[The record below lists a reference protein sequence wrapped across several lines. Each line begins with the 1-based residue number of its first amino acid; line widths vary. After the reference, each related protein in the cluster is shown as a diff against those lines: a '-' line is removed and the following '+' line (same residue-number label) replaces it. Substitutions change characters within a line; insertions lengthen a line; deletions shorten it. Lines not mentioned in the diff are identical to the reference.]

1 MNLSLRK
8 TPDISLTARLFTAAV
23 AIVLAGAVSAPR
35 LAYAAGRRKGVNVEI
50 PYEGRELKTHGLAAP
65 YYLQQYGH
73 DMVVSNLDGGVF
85 KVTMSGATKEL
96 AGKAKLA
103 HPAGVAVAPAGFGS
117 YAGQVFVLN
126 AAKPKAACE
135 VMRVDKSGAVS
146 TFAKLPKTGGK
157 DATDCR
163 DLAFGPS
170 GGAYAGKLF
179 AATSGNST
187 LYAIDS
193 SGKASVFGTYDKPI
207 SWELFTI
214 GFLPANDPKAPNA
227 MLLGVRPRMTGAA
240 KVGRLAIIDAH
251 GKMGINPYLV
261 GFIAPTGFGY
271 SPGRFGSY
279 SHVFFIADKGS
290 PADKGGSADGAVERV
305 YKGIARPF
313 AKNLS
318 DPTCMHFIGNK
329 MVLCDPSFHGKRG
342 DGAIVIIS
350 SLL

>member
-8 TPDISLTARLFTAAV
+8 TADISLTARLLAAAAAV
-23 AIVLAGAVSAPR
+23 VLAAALSAPR

-50 PYEGRELKTHGLAAP
+50 PYEGKELKTRGLAAP
-65 YYLQQYGH
+65 YYLQHYGH
-73 DMVVSNLDGGVF
+73 AMVVSNLDGGVF
-85 KVTMSGATKEL
+85 TVTMSGATKEL
-96 AGKAKLA
+96 ASKAKLP

-126 AAKPKAACE
+126 AASPKAACE
-135 VMRVDKSGAVS
+135 VMRVEKSGAVS
-146 TFAKLPKTGGK
+146 TFAKLPKAGGK
-157 DATDCR
+157 AATDCR
-163 DLAFGPS
+163 DLAFGPA
-170 GGAYAGKLF
+170 GGPYAGKLF
-179 AATSGNST
+179 AATSANST
-187 LYAIDS
+187 LYAVDS
-193 SGKASVFGTYDKPI
+193 SGKVSVFGTYEKPV

-261 GFIAPTGFGY
+261 GFVAPTGFGY
-271 SPGRFGSY
+271 STGHFGSY
-279 SHVFFIADKGS
+279 SHVFFIADRGA

-313 AKNLS
+313 AKNLA
-318 DPTCMHFIGNK
+318 DPTCMHFIDNK
-329 MVLCDPSFHGKRG
+329 MVICDPAYRGRPG
-342 DGAIVIIS
+342 DGAIVIIY